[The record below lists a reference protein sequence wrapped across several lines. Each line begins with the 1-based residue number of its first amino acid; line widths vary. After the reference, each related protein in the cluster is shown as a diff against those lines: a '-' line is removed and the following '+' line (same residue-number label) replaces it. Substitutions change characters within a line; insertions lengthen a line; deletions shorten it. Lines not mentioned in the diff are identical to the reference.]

1 MSVAGGK
8 GGAHEPEHHHI
19 RRRCGGAI
27 VQPNRGVRSRANRR
41 VAYVTSGSQKAVQ
54 PPLELPCVKSCAP
67 IGASSKVDFGHLWTE
82 GVGYARHRNRQ
93 KEVIDAHPTNYD
105 DTGPSPL
112 RATVFQT
119 RLPTCSTVANRFDP
133 CPRQEHRSLRP

>member
-1 MSVAGGK
+1 MRLFSQCKSSRFGSSK
-8 GGAHEPEHHHI
+8 SNP
-19 RRRCGGAI
+19 I
-27 VQPNRGVRSRANRR
+27 VYQTG
-41 VAYVTSGSQKAVQ
+41 
-54 PPLELPCVKSCAP
+54 
-67 IGASSKVDFGHLWTE
+67 SKVDFGHLWTE